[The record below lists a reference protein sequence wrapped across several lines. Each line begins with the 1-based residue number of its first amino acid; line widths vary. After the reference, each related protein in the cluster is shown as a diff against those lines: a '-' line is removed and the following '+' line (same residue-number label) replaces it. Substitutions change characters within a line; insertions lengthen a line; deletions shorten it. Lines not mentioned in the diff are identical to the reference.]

1 MQGMA
6 SCSSLLSHYSVL
18 GHCNGSPMLPF
29 RYQTS
34 TKADTTNL
42 VTCKFVPNWI
52 PRSKTAIRHIRPSFA
67 MSRGG
72 SYGGLK
78 FDDEYHEEPFW
89 VHFFKETI
97 RSLKSLLVFLAEQ
110 PGQLKYIE
118 WPSFQDTLRT
128 ATLTLVLVAMLIV
141 ALSAVDSSLSF
152 MLALILRRPA

>member
-1 MQGMA
+1 
-6 SCSSLLSHYSVL
+6 
-18 GHCNGSPMLPF
+18 
-29 RYQTS
+29 
-34 TKADTTNL
+34 
-42 VTCKFVPNWI
+42 
-52 PRSKTAIRHIRPSFA
+52 